1 MVSVLEAKESPLEQ
15 TSDEIIAYSVDATG
29 WTSTPSSPSVAVFDE
44 DDGSDVTATVM
55 PTNSPSVSGA
65 TITLS
70 PLRSLTA
77 GRTYRVEVK
86 FGDGGSNTFEMY
98 FRVICP
104 L

>member
-1 MVSVLEAKESPLEQ
+1 MVSGLEAKESPLEQ

-29 WTSTPSSPSVAVFDE
+29 WTSTPASPSVAAFDE
-44 DDGSDVTATVM
+44 DDGSTVTSTVF

-77 GRTYRVEVK
+77 GRTYRIEVK
-86 FGDGGSNTFEMY
+86 FTDGGANTFEMY
-98 FRVICP
+98 FRVICTI
-104 L
+104 